1 MEHQDVLEAI
11 RKFIEEGILGGAEV
25 TLDANTPLLELG
37 ILTSLS
43 TMRLVG
49 FVRDRF
55 GVEIPIAEMI
65 GDNFRDLTAIA
76 TLVTGLARPEVHS
89 AGR

>member
-1 MEHQDVLEAI
+1 MKDQDIREVIRAFIAKEILGDADAALEA
-11 RKFIEEGILGGAEV
+11 
-25 TLDANTPLLELG
+25 DTPLLELG

-49 FVRDRF
+49 FVRERF
-55 GVEIPIAEMI
+55 GVEIPMDEMI
-65 GDNFRDLTAIA
+65 GDNFRDLAAITA
-76 TLVTGLARPEVHS
+76 LVGGLVLPEARH